1 MSSSLFSADR
11 TFYYDV
17 DGCIS
22 SERRIKRGLPQ
33 GSPLSVLLW
42 LVFISDIPVEMKTS
56 ALFMDDTN
64 IWSVE
69 DSMSEVIHSLNDQV
83 SKVVQWCSDNDV
95 LINAKKSVVLFNSAE
110 EDLTVKIGEAEVGPS
125 QSGKYLGFQFK

>member
-1 MSSSLFSADR
+1 MYQLRKKNQERITSR
-11 TFYYDV
+11 ITT
-17 DGCIS
+17 IS
-22 SERRIKRGLPQ
+22 FVVVGIHLRHPRR
-33 GSPLSVLLW
+33 
-42 LVFISDIPVEMKTS
+42 DKTS

-69 DSMSEVIHSLNDQV
+69 DSMSEVILSLNDQV

>member
-1 MSSSLFSADR
+1 MTKELVMAVAHWLTDR

-69 DSMSEVIHSLNDQV
+69 DSMSEVIHSL
-83 SKVVQWCSDNDV
+83 
-95 LINAKKSVVLFNSAE
+95 
-110 EDLTVKIGEAEVGPS
+110 T
-125 QSGKYLGFQFK
+125 